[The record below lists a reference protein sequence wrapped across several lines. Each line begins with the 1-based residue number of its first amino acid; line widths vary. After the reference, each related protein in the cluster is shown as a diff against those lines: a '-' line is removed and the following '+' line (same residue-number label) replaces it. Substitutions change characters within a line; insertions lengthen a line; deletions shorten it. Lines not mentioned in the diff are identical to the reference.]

1 MYEVLLWYELSVCM
15 RNGRKEKYF
24 DLDGVKNKKNKISTN
39 RKTSYII
46 FDYFLS
52 FLNNQDFQ

>member
-1 MYEVLLWYELSVCM
+1 M
-15 RNGRKEKYF
+15 RNGRTEKYF

-39 RKTSYII
+39 TKINSIA
-46 FDYFLS
+46 FGYFVS